1 MLRTKGTKDSSR
13 APRLLTALLAVLA
26 LAAAASLPNSGVQ
39 AKQKNKKNQPT
50 TGRIEVSTQ
59 PGGYPITI
67 DGQPAGETTDY
78 VRAIDLEPGS
88 HTVEILFPNNTRW
101 SQVFNILPGRK
112 NCIALNYRP
121 RTIDVPAVPVSP
133 CPYPVNV
140 TAPATVNDGDIV
152 TFTADVGY
160 QGQSA
165 LNYTWTVSPP
175 AARILSGVGTPTITV
190 DSSGL
195 GNRRVTAILVVD
207 DGSGDRSCRQ
217 TAQASTGV
225 SGLPNIAPPK
235 RFDEF
240 PSVAFDDDKAR
251 LDNLAIELQNNPGAT
266 GYVVA
271 YGGRNSRAGEADRMG
286 RRAVEYLSA
295 TRGISRERIIFVNGG
310 YREVNSFELWVVPQ
324 GAEAPRPT
332 PTLSPE
338 QVRPAAAPR
347 RTRRD

>member
-1 MLRTKGTKDSSR
+1 MPRPR
-13 APRLLTALLAVLA
+13 AAFAAFLA
-26 LAAAASLPNSGVQ
+26 LAACAALILTAG
-39 AKQKNKKNQPT
+39 AEAKKQKNKTKQPT

-59 PGGYPITI
+59 PGGYPISI
-67 DGQPAGETTDY
+67 DGQPAGETTDH
-78 VRAIDLEPGS
+78 VRAIELEPGQ

-101 SQVFNILPGRK
+101 VQTFQIIAGRK
-112 NCIALNYRP
+112 NCIALNYSP
-121 RTIDVPAVPVSP
+121 RTIEIPAIAASP

-140 TAPATVNDGDIV
+140 TAPAQVADGDIV

-160 QGQSA
+160 AGPSA

-217 TAQASTGV
+217 TAQAATGV
-225 SGLPNIAPPK
+225 SGLPTITPTK

-240 PSVAFDDDKAR
+240 PSVAHDDDKAR
-251 LDNLAIELQNNPGAT
+251 FDNLAIELQNNPGAT
-266 GYVVA
+266 GYVIA
-271 YGGRNSRAGEADRMG
+271 YAGRNSRAGEADRMTK
-286 RRAVEYLSA
+286 RAADYL
-295 TRGISRERIIFVNGG
+295 TTMRGISRDRLVVINGG
-310 YREVNSFELWVVPQ
+310 YRESNSFELWIVPQ

-332 PTLSPE
+332 PTVSPE
-338 QVRPAAAPR
+338 ER

>member
-1 MLRTKGTKDSSR
+1 MLRPR
-13 APRLLTALLAVLA
+13 AAFAALLA
-26 LAAAASLPNSGVQ
+26 LAACAALLLTTG
-39 AKQKNKKNQPT
+39 AEAKKQKNKKNQQPT

-59 PGGYPITI
+59 PGGYPISI

-78 VRAIDLEPGS
+78 TRAIELDPGP
-88 HTVEILFPNNTRW
+88 HTVEIIFPNSTRW
-101 SQVFNILPGRK
+101 AQTFNIVAGRK

-121 RTIDVPAVPVSP
+121 RTIEIPAIAASP

-140 TAPATVNDGDIV
+140 TAPAQVADGDIV
-152 TFTADVGY
+152 TFTADVAY
-160 QGQSA
+160 QGPSA

-195 GNRRVTAILVVD
+195 GNKRVTAILVVD

-217 TAQASTGV
+217 TAQAATGV
-225 SGLPNIAPPK
+225 SGLPTITPPK

-240 PSVAFDDDKAR
+240 PSIAHDDDKAR
-251 LDNLAIELQNNPGAT
+251 FDNLAIELQNNPGAT
-266 GYVVA
+266 GYIIA
-271 YGGRNSRAGEADRMG
+271 YAGRNSRAGEADRMTK
-286 RRAVEYLSA
+286 RAADYLS
-295 TRGISRERIIFVNGG
+295 TNRGISRERLVTINGG
-310 YREVNSFELWVVPQ
+310 YRESNSFELWLVPQ

-332 PTLSPE
+332 PTVSPDE
-338 QVRPAAAPR
+338 R

>member
-1 MLRTKGTKDSSR
+1 MLRPRAAKDSFR
-13 APRLLTALLAVLA
+13 APRLLAAFVA
-26 LAAAASLPNSGVQ
+26 LAACAALLLTTSAG
-39 AKQKNKKNQPT
+39 AKQKNKKNQQPT

-67 DGQPAGETTDY
+67 DGQAAGETTDY
-78 VRAIDLEPGS
+78 VRAIELDPGP
-88 HTVEILFPNNTRW
+88 HTVEIAFPNNTRW
-101 SQVFNILPGRK
+101 SQVFNIVAGRK

-121 RTIDVPAVPVSP
+121 RTIEIPAIAVSP

-140 TAPATVNDGDIV
+140 TAPAQVADGDIV

-160 QGQSA
+160 QGPSA

-195 GNRRVTAILVVD
+195 GNKRVTAILVVD

-217 TAQASTGV
+217 TAQAATGV
-225 SGLPNIAPPK
+225 SGLPTITPPK

-240 PSVAFDDDKAR
+240 PSVAHDDDKAR
-251 LDNLAIELQNNPGAT
+251 FDNLAIELQNNPGAT
-266 GYVVA
+266 GYIIA
-271 YGGRNSRAGEADRMG
+271 YAGRNSRPGEADRMTK
-286 RRAVEYLSA
+286 RAADYLST
-295 TRGISRERIIFVNGG
+295 TRGISHERLVTINGG
-310 YREVNSFELWVVPQ
+310 YRESNSFELWLVPQ

-332 PTLSPE
+332 PTVSPDE
-338 QVRPAAAPR
+338 R
-347 RTRRD
+347 RTHRD

>member
-1 MLRTKGTKDSSR
+1 MLRPK
-13 APRLLTALLAVLA
+13 AA
-26 LAAAASLPNSGVQ
+26 LAAFVMLAACAALLLTTG
-39 AKQKNKKNQPT
+39 AEAKKQKNKKNQQPT

-67 DGQPAGETTDY
+67 DGNSAGETTDY
-78 VRAIDLEPGS
+78 VRAIELDPGP
-88 HTVEILFPNNTRW
+88 HTVEIIFPNNTRW
-101 SQVFNILPGRK
+101 SQVFNIVAGRK

-121 RTIDVPAVPVSP
+121 RTVEIPAIAASP

-140 TAPATVNDGDIV
+140 TAPAQVTDGDIV

-160 QGQSA
+160 QGPSA

-195 GNRRVTAILVVD
+195 GNKRVTAILVVD

-217 TAQASTGV
+217 TAQAATGV
-225 SGLPNIAPPK
+225 SGLPTITPIK

-240 PSVAFDDDKAR
+240 PSIAHDDDKAR
-251 LDNLAIELQNNPGAT
+251 FDNLAIEMQNNPGAT
-266 GYVVA
+266 GYIIA
-271 YGGRNSRAGEADRMG
+271 YAGRNSRAGEADRMTK
-286 RRAVEYLSA
+286 RAADYLTT
-295 TRGISRERIIFVNGG
+295 TRGISRDRLVVINGG
-310 YREVNSFELWVVPQ
+310 YRESNTFELWLVPQ
-324 GAEAPRPT
+324 GAAPPAPT
-332 PTLSPE
+332 PTLTPD
-338 QVRPAAAPR
+338 QVGPGSR

>member
-1 MLRTKGTKDSSR
+1 MPRTKGPFS
-13 APRLLTALLAVLA
+13 APRLLVVVAVA
-26 LAAAASLPNSGVQ
+26 LAACVTLLTTGAEAK
-39 AKQKNKKNQPT
+39 KQKNKKTQQPT

-78 VRAIDLEPGS
+78 VRAIELEPGT
-88 HTVEILFPNNTRW
+88 HTVEIQFPNNTRW
-101 SQVFNILPGRK
+101 SQVFNIIAGRK

-121 RTIDVPAVPVSP
+121 RTIDIPAVPVSP

-140 TAPATVNDGDIV
+140 TAPAQVSDGDIV

-160 QGQSA
+160 QGPSA

-195 GNRRVTAILVVD
+195 GSRRVTAILVVD
-207 DGSGDRSCRQ
+207 DGSGDRACRQ
-217 TAQASTGV
+217 TAQAATGV
-225 SGLPNIAPPK
+225 GALPNIAPPK

-240 PSVAFDDDKAR
+240 PSIAFDDDKAR
-251 LDNLAIELQNNPGAT
+251 LDNLAIELQNSPGAT

-271 YGGRNSRAGEADRMG
+271 YAGRGSRAGEADRMG
-286 RRAVEYLSA
+286 KRALDYLTTA
-295 TRGISRERIIFVNGG
+295 RGISRDRLVFVNGG
-310 YREVNSFELWVVPQ
+310 YREANSFELWVVPQ
-324 GAEAPRPT
+324 GADAPRPT
-332 PTLSPE
+332 PTLTPE
-338 QVRPAAAPR
+338 QAAPR

>member
-1 MLRTKGTKDSSR
+1 MQRRPKGPFR
-13 APRLLTALLAVLA
+13 APRLLAAVALFVA
-26 LAAAASLPNSGVQ
+26 LAACVPLLTTETQ

-78 VRAIDLEPGS
+78 VRAIELDPGT
-88 HTVEILFPNNTRW
+88 HTVEIQFPNSTRW
-101 SQVFNILPGRK
+101 AQTFNIIAGRK

-121 RTIDVPAVPVSP
+121 RTIEVPAIAASP

-140 TAPATVNDGDIV
+140 TAPATVADGDIV

-160 QGQSA
+160 QGPSA

-175 AARILSGVGTPTITV
+175 AARIMSGVGTPTITV

-195 GNRRVTAILVVD
+195 NNRRVTAILVVD
-207 DGSGDRSCRQ
+207 DGSGDRACRQ
-217 TAQASTGV
+217 TAQAATGV
-225 SGLPNIAPPK
+225 AALPNIAPPK

-240 PSVAFDDDKAR
+240 PSIALDDDKAR
-251 LDNLAIELQNNPGAT
+251 LDNLAIELQNSPGAT
-266 GYVVA
+266 GYIVA
-271 YGGRNSRAGEADRMG
+271 YAGRGSRAGEADRMG
-286 RRAVEYLSA
+286 KRALDYLTTA
-295 TRGISRERIIFVNGG
+295 RGISRDRLVFVNGG
-310 YREVNSFELWVVPQ
+310 YREANSFELWVVPQ
-324 GAEAPRPT
+324 GADAPRPT

-338 QVRPAAAPR
+338 QAAPR